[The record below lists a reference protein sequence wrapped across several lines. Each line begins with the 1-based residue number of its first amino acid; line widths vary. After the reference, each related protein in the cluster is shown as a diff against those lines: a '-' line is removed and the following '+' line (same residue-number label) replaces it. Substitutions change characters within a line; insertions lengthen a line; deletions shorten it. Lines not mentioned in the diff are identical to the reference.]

1 MSPTIPSG
9 PAEPPQPTDPAEVSE
24 PGRTTEPGG
33 TNDAAEGTAPGT
45 ARAFGSEPP
54 LKEPA
59 QPGSDETP
67 DDAAM
72 PPEGVGVSTTRRGED
87 VIKDEGEE
95 AGREGTEADAS
106 PAGRPAGESSPRQA
120 SGVKTPEDPETA
132 APHSP

>member
-1 MSPTIPSG
+1 MSPTNPSG

-24 PGRTTEPGG
+24 QGR
-33 TNDAAEGTAPGT
+33 TNDAADGTAPGT

-67 DDAAM
+67 EDAAM
-72 PPEGVGVSTTRRGED
+72 APDDVGVSTTRRGED
-87 VIKDEGEE
+87 VIKEEGEE
-95 AGREGTEADAS
+95 AGRERTETDAS
-106 PAGRPAGESSPRQA
+106 PSGRPAAESSPRHTT
-120 SGVKTPEDPETA
+120 GVKTPEDPDSA